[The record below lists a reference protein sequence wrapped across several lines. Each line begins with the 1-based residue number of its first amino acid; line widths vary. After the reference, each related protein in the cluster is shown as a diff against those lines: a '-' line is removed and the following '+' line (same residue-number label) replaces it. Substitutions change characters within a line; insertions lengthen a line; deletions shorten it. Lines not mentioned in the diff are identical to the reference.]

1 MFAAAGYAGIQLIA
15 MLTAVGS
22 CAFVL
27 RIKRCLRAVDEEKCL
42 DEKLACYAHAARMQI
57 TDWSS
62 RPLTKQ
68 EREAL

>member
-1 MFAAAGYAGIQLIA
+1 MFAAAGYAGVQLIA

-27 RIKRCLRAVDEEKCL
+27 RSQPPNDEDEEEYL
-42 DEKLACYAHAARMQI
+42 DEKLACYAYAARMQI
-57 TDWSS
+57 TDCSS
-62 RPLTKQ
+62 RPLTKE